1 MAGPAPLQLKSYP
14 GGALALDVAQ
24 ARRCFP
30 AFLICGI
37 LVSFLGAILPAWG
50 YHLREDFGEVGEY
63 FLSLNLGFLLSVAAG
78 QWLLARKGLKF
89 TLILANVLASGELS
103 VSGILLA
110 ARTSELADGRSA
122 LVRGQR
128 RTLEY
133 LHVPGNL
140 IAL

>member
-14 GGALALDVAQ
+14 GGAWALDVVQ

-50 YHLREDFGEVGEY
+50 YHLKEDFGEVGEY
-63 FLSLNLGFLLSVAAG
+63 FLSLNLGFLLSAAVS

-89 TLILANVLASGELS
+89 ALILSNVLASGGFLFLAFYS
-103 VSGILLA
+103 PLMAATWRLGGVFWLGASAGLLNA
-110 ARTSELADGRSA
+110 CMFQAISSL
-122 LVRGQR
+122 
-128 RTLEY
+128 Y
-133 LHVPGNL
+133 
-140 IAL
+140 